1 MSDDA
6 TVTASLHIVKLV
18 DRARDLDPEAV
29 EELAARVEVAVAAPD
44 RSVAVAF
51 GLRRRGGEQPQRTAA
66 RRGRDRAIK
75 ALAPGGDL
83 PLEQQARSSRR
94 SLPDI
99 APILEMRSHK
109 ANVAGCGR
117 LGKVACLIPE
127 SGKFDEFSETT
138 IFDIQSGVWMSRALS
153 HYLNQGNSGGS

>member
-1 MSDDA
+1 MSDEA

-83 PLEQQARSSRR
+83 PLEQQARLVSQKLARYRPDPRDAQSQSERR
-94 SLPDI
+94 WLWEARQSGLPDPGKRQI
-99 APILEMRSHK
+99 RRIL
-109 ANVAGCGR
+109 GDDD
-117 LGKVACLIPE
+117 
-127 SGKFDEFSETT
+127 F
-138 IFDIQSGVWMSRALS
+138 
-153 HYLNQGNSGGS
+153 